1 MYEFQSRRAA
11 GAGAFALS
19 LLLAGCGG
27 SDNHDCQRHCAYCRP
42 CPYGAASGSTAG
54 TSVTGVVAMGRPVAG
69 AQVLA
74 LDGTTGATC
83 GSATTGGD
91 GSYTM
96 SLQCTPGPVVLAVN
110 SGLPTTMALD
120 AVAFPAAGTGVTGTV
135 NITPLTTL
143 ALYGFVGLQTVLPA
157 AAVAPDNAHVL
168 AAVPLLTQAANA
180 QGGGTATLED
190 AYNGVVSA
198 LLADLGP
205 TLAGYGV
212 PIIGFD
218 PVRTPFTANGA
229 GFDAFLDAY
238 PASLPSPSALVLGA
252 PAAPLIGI
260 TLPTADNAT
269 TTLQGSAL
277 VAAPSM

>member
-1 MYEFQSRRAA
+1 MYEFHSRRAA
-11 GAGAFALS
+11 GAGALALS

-27 SDNHDCQRHCAYCRP
+27 SDNHDCNWHCYSCRP
-42 CPYGAASGSTAG
+42 CPYGVASGATAVG
-54 TSVTGVVAMGRPVAG
+54 SVTGVVALGRPVAG

-74 LDGTTGATC
+74 LDGTSGATC
-83 GSATTGGD
+83 GTATTASD

-96 SLQCTPGPVVLAVN
+96 ALQCTPGPVVLAVS
-110 SGLPTTMALD
+110 SGLPATMALD
-120 AVAFPAAGTGVTGTV
+120 AVAFPATGTGVSGTV

-157 AAVAPDNAHVL
+157 AAVAPDNAHVV

-180 QGGGTATLED
+180 QLGGTAALAD
-190 AYNGVVSA
+190 AYNGVVSS
-198 LLADLGP
+198 LLTDLGP
-205 TLAGYGV
+205 TLSGYGV

-218 PVRTPFTANGA
+218 PVRTPFTANGT
-229 GFDAFLDAY
+229 GIDAFLDAY

-260 TLPTADNAT
+260 TLPTTDSGA
-269 TTLQGSAL
+269 TTLQGSA
-277 VAAPSM
+277 VVGTPSM